1 MEQPQGKNGN
11 FSTSLLGFK
20 KDEVLT
26 YIDWLSAENQRR
38 AQEHSQQ
45 ADQLQQIIDQLR
57 RENDE
62 ILSRTQQVCQELQA
76 ERSIPSRPASR
87 LPIFPNSCR
96 TPKKAPGISR
106 PACSTGSRRPLCSGA
121 TTPG

>member
-45 ADQLQQIIDQLR
+45 ADQLQQTIDQLR

-76 ERSIPSRPASR
+76 EKEHSQQASQQIAD
-87 LPIFPNSCR
+87 LS
-96 TPKKAPGISR
+96 KQLQDAEKAPGISR
-106 PACSTGSRRPLCSGA
+106 PACLTGSRRPLCSGV